1 MKNIKIFALFFM
13 VIGFLSSCEDELDP
27 KVPTDAV
34 GPELLSPSGGGTYV
48 LEKVNEDQVF
58 ATFEWTEADF
68 KLPVVLEYALEVD
81 VQGGDFSK
89 RNVLLSNIES
99 PLEISVSDFN
109 KGLLAAGFEEGTAH
123 DIQVRVVANHELATE
138 PISMTVTPY
147 FDVDAWSVIGSAVGG
162 WNPENDQYMD
172 YDKEAGVYTLTLD
185 LSPGEFKFRAP
196 NKDADNPWAFNL
208 GLDGDSRTIFD
219 EENVSLTG
227 NGANVGTTGGNYT
240 LILDVNAETFTIIQN
255 EAPELTDWTGVV
267 LDAVGTGISA
277 DNENATADPSSWNWG
292 NVLVADNEGVP
303 SSNAGIYTWT
313 WEGIVLEANEGFK
326 VRTLN
331 GEAAP
336 QNDIAFDLG
345 YGALDAENSSEKV
358 VDADGNLS
366 VSEKGEYD
374 ITLVIDA
381 INGDVKTL
389 TITETAPA
397 ALFMIGGTI
406 GGWDWAANSIEMIP
420 VHSHENL
427 YWKIVWMEAETDGFK
442 FAPEKAWGN
451 DFGMA
456 EDLGNGEYSFGG
468 DNLVAPAESGYYMV
482 VVDLDAEKI
491 SVVEPE
497 VYLIGDAV
505 GSWDTAN
512 PAAMFTVDNAN
523 EKLSFQGTLNNAE
536 LRMFA
541 WHSYFTDWWQSE
553 FMIFDGN
560 IEYRGNGE
568 DQDRVNVDAGDYVI
582 DLNFK
587 SETGSVTPQ

>member
-27 KVPTDAV
+27 KVPADAV
-34 GPELLSPSGGGTYV
+34 GPELLSPAGGGSYV
-48 LEKVNEDQVF
+48 LEKVNEDEVF
-58 ATFEWTEADF
+58 ATFDWTEADF
-68 KLPVVLEYALEVD
+68 KLPVVVEYALEVD

-89 RNVLLSNIES
+89 RNILLSNIEA

-109 KGLLAAGFEEGTAH
+109 KGLLAAGFEEGVAH
-123 DIQVRVVANHELATE
+123 DIQVRLVANHELATE
-138 PISMTVTPY
+138 PINMTVTPY
-147 FDVDAWSVIGSAVGG
+147 FDVDSWTVIGSAVGG
-162 WNPENDQYMD
+162 WNPENDQYMT
-172 YDKEAGVYTLTLD
+172 YDKEAGVYRLTLD

-208 GLDGDSRTIFD
+208 GLDGDPRTIFD
-219 EENVSLTG
+219 EENVSLTSD
-227 NGANVGTTGGNYT
+227 GANVGTTGGNYT
-240 LILDVNAETFTIIQN
+240 LILDVNAGTFTIIQN

-267 LDAVGTGISA
+267 LDAVGSGISS
-277 DNENATADPSSWNWG
+277 DNPDATADGSSWNWG

-303 SSNAGIYTWT
+303 TSSAGVYTWT
-313 WEGIVLEANEGFK
+313 WEGIILEANEGFK
-326 VRTLN
+326 LRTLN

-336 QNDIAFDLG
+336 QNEIAFDLG
-345 YGALDAENSSEKV
+345 YGALDVDNSSELV

-366 VSEKGEYD
+366 VTEKGEYD
-374 ITLVIDA
+374 ITLVVDA
-381 INGDVKTL
+381 INGDVKTV
-389 TITETAPA
+389 TITESAPA
-397 ALFMIGGTI
+397 TLYMIGGTI

-427 YWKIVWMEAETDGFK
+427 YWKIVWMEAGTDGFK
-442 FAPEKAWGN
+442 FSPILDWGE

-456 EDLGNGEYSFGG
+456 EDLGSGEYSFGG
-468 DNLVAPAESGYYMV
+468 DNVSAPAESGYYMV
-482 VVDLDAEKI
+482 VVDLEAEKI

-505 GSWDTAN
+505 GSWDAPN
-512 PAAMFTVDNAN
+512 EAAKFTIDNAN

-536 LRMFA
+536 LRMYA

-560 IEYRGNGE
+560 IEYRGNGG

-587 SETGSVTPQ
+587 NETGSVTLQ

>member
-13 VIGFLSSCEDELDP
+13 VIGLFSSCEDELDP
-27 KVPTDAV
+27 KVPSDAV
-34 GPELLSPSGGGTYV
+34 GPELLSPSGGGSYV

-58 ATFEWTEADF
+58 ATFDWTEADF
-68 KLPVVLEYALEVD
+68 KLPVVVEYALEVD

-89 RNVLLSNIES
+89 RNILLSNIET

-123 DIQVRVVANHELATE
+123 DIQVRVVANHELVTE
-138 PISMTVTPY
+138 PINMTVTPY
-147 FDVDAWSVIGSAVGG
+147 FDVDSWTVIGSAVGG

-172 YDKEAGVYTLTLD
+172 YDKEAGVYRLTLD

-208 GLDGDSRTIFD
+208 GLDGDPRTIFD
-219 EENVSLTG
+219 EENVVLSDG
-227 NGANVGTTGGNYT
+227 GANIGTTGGNYT
-240 LILDVNAETFTIIQN
+240 LILDVNAGTFTIIQN

-267 LDAVGTGISA
+267 LDAVGSGISS
-277 DNENATADPSSWNWG
+277 DNPDATADGSSWNWG
-292 NVLVADNEGVP
+292 NVLVADNEGAP
-303 SSNAGIYTWT
+303 TSSAGVYTWT
-313 WEGIVLEANEGFK
+313 WEGIILEANEGFK
-326 VRTLN
+326 LRTLN
-331 GEAAP
+331 GEPAP
-336 QNDIAFDLG
+336 QNEIAFDLG
-345 YGALDAENSSEKV
+345 YGALDVDNSSELV

-366 VSEKGEYD
+366 VTEKGEYD
-374 ITLVIDA
+374 ITLVVDA
-381 INGDVKTL
+381 INGDIKTV
-389 TITETAPA
+389 TITESAPA
-397 ALFMIGGTI
+397 TLYMIGGTI

-427 YWKIVWMEAETDGFK
+427 YWKIVWMEAGTDGFK
-442 FAPEKAWGN
+442 FSPVMDWGD

-456 EDLGNGEYSFGG
+456 EDLGGGEYSFGG
-468 DNLVAPAESGYYMV
+468 DNISAPVESGYYMV
-482 VVDLDAEKI
+482 VVDLEAEKI

-505 GSWDTAN
+505 GSWDAAN
-512 PAAMFTVDNAN
+512 EAAKFTIDNAN

-536 LRMFA
+536 LRMYA

-560 IEYRGNGE
+560 IEYRGNGG
-568 DQDRVNVDAGDYVI
+568 DQDRVNVDAGDYII

-587 SETGSVTPQ
+587 NETGSVTLQ